1 MSADQKL
8 GEGTFKVQ
16 GQISRDGNFLEA
28 EVGELTLND
37 IKKIH
42 AHISGRKLHEKEAK
56 KSDDEKKADEKK
68 TAGALE
74 LNGKVTFNK
83 HSSAVGSLAFM
94 SDRVTVQGAILNVK
108 VPDTEIVIEKAG
120 LEIFFG
126 FKSKKIEE
134 KLDEKSDDG
143 NNPTGENKTEAS
155 GKD

>member
-1 MSADQKL
+1 MPKFRVVIRRRGLFAARAKP
-8 GEGTFKVQ
+8 
-16 GQISRDGNFLEA
+16 RN
-28 EVGELTLND
+28 
-37 IKKIH
+37 IH

-68 TAGALE
+68 TAG
-74 LNGKVTFNK
+74 
-83 HSSAVGSLAFM
+83 VGSLAFM